1 MVVGIL
7 QFELL
12 IHDAQSLKDKRSV
25 VKSLKDRLHREHL
38 VSVAEVA
45 SHDDHATAVLGLA
58 LVGADGRRVAEVLDQ
73 ISAKLRQLQGLG
85 YQAELGALSRELIHG
100 QAGELSPNP
109 QTHDPDDDTAL
120 ALELTRR
127 ASSLSTE
134 LPTT

>member
-45 SHDDHATAVLGLA
+45 SHDDMSTAVLGLA
-58 LVGADGRRVAEVLDQ
+58 LVGVDGRRVAEVLDQ
-73 ISAKLRQLQGLG
+73 ICAKLRQLQGLG

-100 QAGELSPNP
+100 QAGELAGSPEP
-109 QTHDPDDDTAL
+109 ETDDQL
-120 ALELTRR
+120 ARELSQH
-127 ASSLSTE
+127 ASSTE
-134 LPTT
+134 PENRPL